1 MLEASGGGRYF
12 TVKLSLLYLLIL
24 AGGILA
30 FRIGRFA
37 ISPGTLAEIVLSR
50 LGMAA
55 PNGDPT
61 LETVVL
67 NVRLPRILLA
77 ILTGGALSAAGASYQ
92 TLFKNPMVSPD
103 LLGVSAGAGF
113 GAALAMLNNLAWWQV
128 QVSAFAFGSLA
139 VLMASAIG
147 YAFARQEITVM
158 VLGGIVVSSLFQA
171 LLSILKTMADTDNVL
186 PSITFW
192 LMGSLGRGS
201 NHDVLVLLPFLA
213 VSLLLLFLFRYSINA
228 LAAGNEE
235 AAALGVNVGLVKV
248 VVILASTLMTVVS
261 VSICGIVGWVG
272 MVVPHIARL
281 LVGADYSRLLATSFG
296 VGALFLLGM
305 DTIVRGIPG
314 VELPLGVLTALVGT
328 PIFVVLLSRVRK
340 GGSSAGGAGG
350 RLSLSS
356 RRPNR
361 AGEDILHSA
370 RGARDVPAG
379 PERHREDHA
388 APLSAGPAAAGR
400 GAVPL
405 GRAGSVRPDAPRLRP
420 PDGLRAA
427 VLGPDL
433 SV

>member
-1 MLEASGGGRYF
+1 MLEASGGGRCF

-30 FRIGRFA
+30 FRVGRFA

-201 NHDVLVLLPFLA
+201 NQDVLVLLPFLA

-235 AAALGVNVGLVKV
+235 AAALGVNVGLVKA

-340 GGSSAGGAGG
+340 GW
-350 RLSLSS
+350 L
-356 RRPNR
+356 
-361 AGEDILHSA
+361 
-370 RGARDVPAG
+370 
-379 PERHREDHA
+379 
-388 APLSAGPAAAGR
+388 
-400 GAVPL
+400 
-405 GRAGSVRPDAPRLRP
+405 
-420 PDGLRAA
+420 
-427 VLGPDL
+427 
-433 SV
+433 

>member
-1 MLEASGGGRYF
+1 
-12 TVKLSLLYLLIL
+12 
-24 AGGILA
+24 
-30 FRIGRFA
+30 
-37 ISPGTLAEIVLSR
+37 
-50 LGMAA
+50 
-55 PNGDPT
+55 
-61 LETVVL
+61 
-67 NVRLPRILLA
+67 
-77 ILTGGALSAAGASYQ
+77 
-92 TLFKNPMVSPD
+92 
-103 LLGVSAGAGF
+103 
-113 GAALAMLNNLAWWQV
+113 
-128 QVSAFAFGSLA
+128 
-139 VLMASAIG
+139 
-147 YAFARQEITVM
+147 M

-235 AAALGVNVGLVKV
+235 AAALGVNVGLVKA

-305 DTIVRGIPG
+305 DTIVRGVPG

-340 GGSSAGGAGG
+340 GW
-350 RLSLSS
+350 
-356 RRPNR
+356 
-361 AGEDILHSA
+361 I
-370 RGARDVPAG
+370 
-379 PERHREDHA
+379 
-388 APLSAGPAAAGR
+388 
-400 GAVPL
+400 
-405 GRAGSVRPDAPRLRP
+405 
-420 PDGLRAA
+420 
-427 VLGPDL
+427 
-433 SV
+433 